1 MDITLQEVMLD
12 NTREKEIRLDGTQCL
27 RRKRTKK
34 IKNVNKHIREER
46 TNTYVLKLPM
56 VVYKRW

>member
-27 RRKRTKK
+27 RRKRTK
-34 IKNVNKHIREER
+34 R
-46 TNTYVLKLPM
+46 
-56 VVYKRW
+56 